1 LGEHGIGNYLSFQ
14 PSVVDFHGS
23 GSVPNHNG
31 FPIPISVFSEP
42 MRNDD
47 NRLSSK
53 PYRKV
58 LERVQIQFD
67 LLRFALQTLKPKD
80 QKKFFTKVA
89 EKKLAQNEKFR
100 AWMKQ
105 HKVLPDEEADQNAD
119 DQIKRI
125 QSELRRERRA
135 GNLYAT
141 SEFTEDRL
149 NQSEL
154 LLLVAHFESFMKV
167 VHERF
172 LTAGPGKVFGK
183 GFRDDQNPKIPLK
196 EIFDSTQSHWNTQKF
211 LSELIAKEVKWLDA
225 QNIAV
230 KADYFDKNFG
240 IPFGSAADIEDLK
253 LIMRR
258 RNQISHEV
266 YEPPKRHEHMLKE
279 TLEHGKEQPLVDGPM
294 LAKARHLFFW
304 IPQKCIE
311 HGAKTYQSF
320 FREH

>member
-1 LGEHGIGNYLSFQ
+1 MKTSTDLLSF
-14 PSVVDFHGS
+14 
-23 GSVPNHNG
+23 
-31 FPIPISVFSEP
+31 
-42 MRNDD
+42 
-47 NRLSSK
+47 K
-53 PYRKV
+53 PYREV
-58 LERVQIQFD
+58 LERVQVQFD
-67 LLRFALQTLKPKD
+67 LLRFALKNLKPKD
-80 QKKFFTKVA
+80 QKQFFSETA
-89 EKKLAQNEKFR
+89 AKKLAHIEKVR
-100 AWMKQ
+100 AVMKQ
-105 HKVLPDEEADQNAD
+105 QKIFPDEEADQIAD

-172 LTAGPGKVFGK
+172 LAAGPGKVFAK
-183 GFRDDQNPKIPLK
+183 GFRDDQNPKIALK

-211 LSELIAKEVKWLDA
+211 LNELIAKEVKWLDA

-230 KADYFDKNFG
+230 KADYFDKHFG
-240 IPFGSAADIEDLK
+240 IPFGSATDIEDLK
-253 LIMRR
+253 SIMRR

-266 YEPPKRHEHMLKE
+266 YEPPKGHEDMLKE
-279 TLEHGKEQPLVDGPM
+279 TLEHGKEQPLVNGPM
-294 LAKARHLFFW
+294 LVKARHLFFW

-311 HGAKTYQSF
+311 HGAKTYQSY
-320 FREH
+320 FRGY